1 MTVCVLPPS
10 CPPSCSSSWSSLAC
24 AAPRWAAAVVA
35 LLAACACAEK
45 PARLQTPDEPPP
57 PTVFTGPAYLHGTVG
72 SMVRVAGNEPL
83 PVSGWG
89 FVTGLA
95 GTGSPDVPAFMS
107 TWLTNEM
114 RRRGVGSYRLGTQR
128 MSTQEL
134 LASQDTAVVR
144 VDGLIPPGAIA
155 GTRFDVLVQ
164 ALPGTQTTSLADGQL
179 WTTDLSIGGAN
190 ERMLFSRR
198 LAHARGGLYI
208 NPFEDPGTAE
218 SRVELD
224 RRAVIVGG
232 GEVTE
237 PRELLLVLNQ
247 PSVQRARLISDHIN
261 QRFPHEEANQRFFN
275 TAVAKDE
282 QTIQINVPLRYAAH
296 PQRFLNLAAHLYLQ
310 RVPDFE
316 PRQAQRLAEVLAAD
330 PATAERVTL
339 AWEALGKTTLPTLRR
354 LYDAEDLRVRMAAL
368 EAGARM
374 EDQRAA
380 DPLMALCEHDEPDI
394 RARAATLLA
403 PLHSNIRITRALV
416 QRLDDQVE
424 EVRLAAYETLVSV
437 GDPVIERVLIH
448 DGQRAHFMLD
458 LTPAAGTP
466 LIYIHHDAVPR
477 VAAFNPYAP
486 LPTPMTAQLWDN
498 RLMIRTHAP
507 DQPVRVFYQPRTGPS
522 VTLEA
527 PPTLAHLVR
536 LLGSPPNVPEVEKG
550 LGLSYSDV
558 CRALHELHQQG
569 RLGAALTVRTSPL
582 ARELAEVRERGQPD
596 TMRPEFSEPDAEPD
610 PQAPPG
616 GN

>member
-1 MTVCVLPPS
+1 MTRRTDPQSRLTAWRPLWTS
-10 CPPSCSSSWSSLAC
+10 TALIA
-24 AAPRWAAAVVA
+24 A
-35 LLAACACAEK
+35 LLAIGACAEK
-45 PARLQTPDEPPP
+45 AVTARAPDDAPP
-57 PTVFTGPAYLHGTVG
+57 PTVFTGPAFLHGTVG
-72 SMVRVAGNEPL
+72 SMARVAGNEPM

-89 FVTGLA
+89 FVTALP

-114 RRRGVGSYRLGTQR
+114 RRRGVGSYRLGTQQ
-128 MSTQEL
+128 MSTREL
-134 LASQDTAVVR
+134 LASEDTAVVR
-144 VDGLIPPGAIA
+144 VDGLIPPGAIV

-198 LAHARGGLYI
+198 LAHARGNLYI
-208 NPFEDPGTAE
+208 NPFEDPQSAE
-218 SRVELD
+218 TRIDLD
-224 RRAVIVGG
+224 RRAIIVGG

-247 PSVQRARLISDHIN
+247 PSVQRARLISDRIN

-275 TAVAKDE
+275 TALAKTE
-282 QTIQINVPLRYAAH
+282 QAIQINVPKRYAAH
-296 PQRFLNLAAHLYLQ
+296 PQRFLSLVAHLYLQ
-310 RVPDFE
+310 RAADFE
-316 PRQAQRLAEVLAAD
+316 PRQAERLAEVLAAD
-330 PATAERVTL
+330 PTTAERVAL
-339 AWEALGKTTLPTLRR
+339 AWEALGKTTLPVLRR
-354 LYDAEDLRVRMAAL
+354 LYDAGDLRVRLAAL

-380 DPLMALCEHDEPDI
+380 DPLMALCEHDDPAI
-394 RARAATLLA
+394 RARATTLLA
-403 PLHSNIRITRALV
+403 PLHSNIRVTRALV
-416 QRLDDQVE
+416 QRLDDPVDD
-424 EVRLAAYETLVSV
+424 VRLAAYETLVNV
-437 GDPVIERVLIH
+437 RDPVVDRVPIH
-448 DGQRAHFMLD
+448 DGQQIRYMLD
-458 LTPAAGTP
+458 LAPATTRP
-466 LIYIHHDAVPR
+466 LVYIRHDAVPR

-486 LPTPMTAQLWDN
+486 LPAPMTAQLWDN

-507 DQPVRVFYQPRTGPS
+507 DEPVRVFYQPRTGPS

-558 CRALHELHQQG
+558 CRTLHQLDQQG
-569 RLGAALTVRTSPL
+569 LLGATLTVRASAL
-582 ARELAEVRERGQPD
+582 AQELAEVREREQ
-596 TMRPEFSEPDAEPD
+596 TEQMRPELSEPDRPTEPET
-610 PQAPPG
+610 PLS